1 MKYLS
6 FNWCFFC
13 VYLYYMHFIIDVLR
27 ILYILMY
34 WCYNLDMNLY
44 RSPFAFLETVIQAIT
59 MYSMYTMQAT
69 EWTWNKRNGLCH
81 VQNTQHYDCKFALY
95 LKLPVK
101 PNLCIPFDNI
111 SNEGKSSCHFRVF
124 FIPLHK
130 FLPENIFEGELW
142 KKIRIN
148 ISSSWI
154 NPVHFSFFYIL

>member
-1 MKYLS
+1 MSINNSKFIEIFIIQLMV
-6 FNWCFFC
+6 FC

-44 RSPFAFLETVIQAIT
+44 RSPFAFLETVIQAIA

-130 FLPENIFEGELW
+130 FLPENIFDGELW
-142 KKIRIN
+142 KR
-148 ISSSWI
+148 
-154 NPVHFSFFYIL
+154 

>member
-1 MKYLS
+1 MLYYLLRICHCNYHFSVIVCVDKYIEIFIILVMV
-6 FNWCFFC
+6 FC
-13 VYLYYMHFIIDVLR
+13 VYLYYIHFIIDVLR

-111 SNEGKSSCHFRVF
+111 SNEGKSSCHFRVL

-130 FLPENIFEGELW
+130 FLPENIFEGEL
-142 KKIRIN
+142 
-148 ISSSWI
+148 
-154 NPVHFSFFYIL
+154 